1 MKQGY
6 AAPVHV
12 NYDNDRRRS
21 LGYRPLW
28 NVQSAQALPPR
39 RRRYCRRRRWQKER
53 EQTLRPQDMA
63 RPLLARP
70 PPARRRGRKSPF
82 SGTGRAARQ
91 SMVGNGKPS
100 SLVNHLLNCLSS

>member
-39 RRRYCRRRRWQKER
+39 RRRCCRRRRWQKER

-70 PPARRRGRKSPF
+70 PPGRRETERALSRELEEPRGNLRLL
-82 SGTGRAARQ
+82 GGR
-91 SMVGNGKPS
+91 
-100 SLVNHLLNCLSS
+100 HCL

>member
-39 RRRYCRRRRWQKER
+39 RRRCCRRRRWQKER

-63 RPLLARP
+63 VRCLRVRRPGGERQKEPFL
-70 PPARRRGRKSPF
+70 GNWKSREAI
-82 SGTGRAARQ
+82 SGY
-91 SMVGNGKPS
+91 
-100 SLVNHLLNCLSS
+100 

>member
-28 NVQSAQALPPR
+28 NVQSAQALPR
-39 RRRYCRRRRWQKER
+39 RRRRCCRRGR

-63 RPLLARP
+63 RPLPARP
-70 PPARRRGRKSPF
+70 PPGRREAERALSRELEEPRGNL
-82 SGTGRAARQ
+82 G
-91 SMVGNGKPS
+91 
-100 SLVNHLLNCLSS
+100 

>member
-6 AAPVHV
+6 VAPVHV

-28 NVQSAQALPPR
+28 NVQSAQALPR
-39 RRRYCRRRRWQKER
+39 RRSSGRVERERER

-63 RPLLARP
+63 RPLALHVHRP
-70 PPARRRGRKSPF
+70 GGERQKDPFLGNWKS
-82 SGTGRAARQ
+82 REAI
-91 SMVGNGKPS
+91 
-100 SLVNHLLNCLSS
+100 